1 MDEKLVIQIT
11 AEIGELKKQVAE
23 AKGEVEKMSED
34 TKAQSSKID
43 ESFKKAGE
51 SIKKGMKVAATAVA
65 GAITALVALGPATE
79 EYRINMAK
87 LQTAFESSGSSAETA
102 KNTYNDLYRVMG
114 ESDTAVEAANH
125 LAQLTSNQQ
134 SLSEWTNI
142 CQGVYATFGD
152 SLPIEGLTEAANE
165 TAKTGALTGVLA
177 DAVNWAGVSEDEF
190 QAKLD
195 ACNTESE
202 REALIRETLTGLY
215 GEAAAAYEQNAAQ
228 ILASNEAQAK
238 LDEAMAA
245 TGEALAP
252 VMTTLK
258 ELGADVLTA
267 IQPYIQSFAE
277 NYLPKIQEVLGG
289 VGEKLEETFQWASEH
304 KALLAVMAGI
314 ITGIAVAI
322 GLYNA
327 VAAVK
332 AAMDAAQVATLG
344 ALIAAYAAQ
353 AAAMMVAIA
362 PYVLIVAAI
371 TAVIAVIV
379 LCIKHWDEIKA
390 KVAEVWESI
399 KTKTSEAVEKVKQ
412 KFEDMKVKLTEK
424 VENIKTA
431 IQEKFEAIKTAITD
445 KVSAAK
451 EAVINKFNDIKQGI
465 TDKINAA
472 KDAVK
477 SAIDKIKGFF
487 NFKWELPKIK
497 LPHFSVSGRFSL
509 NPPSIPRFSVSWYQK
524 GGVFDNPTLFGYGNG
539 RIGGLGE
546 NGAEAIVPLE
556 KNTEW
561 LDKIAE
567 KLAAKQGSTPIV
579 LQVDGKTFAQ
589 ITCDEI
595 NRLTK
600 QRGSIPLKVM

>member
-11 AEIGELKKQVAE
+11 AEISELKKQVAE
-23 AKGEVEKMSED
+23 AKAEVEKMAKD

-43 ESFKKAGE
+43 ENFKKAGE
-51 SIKKGMKVAATAVA
+51 SIKTGMKVAATAVA
-65 GAITALVALGPATE
+65 GVITALVALGPATE
-79 EYRINMAK
+79 EYRVNMAK

-165 TAKTGALTGVLA
+165 TAKTGALTGSLA
-177 DAVNWAGVSEDEF
+177 DTLNWAGVAEDDF

-202 REALIRETLTGLY
+202 REALIRETLNGLY
-215 GEAAAAYEQNAAQ
+215 SEAAATYETNAAS

-252 VMTTLK
+252 VMTALK

-289 VGEKLEETFQWASEH
+289 VGEKLQETFQWASEH

-314 ITGIAVAI
+314 ITGIAAAI
-322 GLYNA
+322 GLYNV

-332 AAMDAAQVATLG
+332 AAMDTAQVATLG

-362 PYVLIVAAI
+362 PYLLIVAAI
-371 TAVIAVIV
+371 AAVIAIIV
-379 LCIKHWDEIKA
+379 LCIKHWDEIK
-390 KVAEVWESI
+390 
-399 KTKTSEAVEKVKQ
+399 EAVAKAWTVIKEKTQAAVDAVVK
-412 KFEDMKVKLTEK
+412 FFTNMKDKALNIVD
-424 VENIKTA
+424 NIKSF
-431 IQEKFEAIKTAITD
+431 ISDKFNAIKTSISNTI
-445 KVSAAK
+445 SAAK
-451 EAVINKFNDIKQGI
+451 DTVINKFNAIKTGI
-465 TDKINAA
+465 ADKINAA
-472 KDAVK
+472 KDIVK

-497 LPHFSVSGRFSL
+497 LPHFTISGKFSL
-509 NPPSIPRFSVSWYQK
+509 NPPSIPKFSVSWYQK

-539 RIGGLGE
+539 SIGGLGE

-556 KNTEW
+556 NNTQW

-567 KLAAKQGSTPIV
+567 RLSSKTPTKVV
-579 LQVDGKTFAQ
+579 LKVGEKELGWATIDA
-589 ITCDEI
+589 I
-595 NRLTK
+595 NGITK
-600 QRGSIPLKVM
+600 QTGGLQLTL